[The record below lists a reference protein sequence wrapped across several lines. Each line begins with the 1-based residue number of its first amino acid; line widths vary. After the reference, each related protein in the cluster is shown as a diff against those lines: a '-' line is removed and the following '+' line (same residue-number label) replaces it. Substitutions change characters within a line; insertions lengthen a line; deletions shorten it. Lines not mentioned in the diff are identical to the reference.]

1 MPAVSR
7 PERAPEKPVAAET
20 VVPLRILLAEDNR
33 VNQVVAVRLLEKAG
47 HTVTVAGDGAEALLK
62 LNAGVFDCVLMD
74 VQMPGVDGMEAS
86 RRIRAAGNEIPIIAL
101 TANAMRGDRD
111 ECLKAGMNGYVVKP
125 FEVSEVE
132 AALRECVGERA
143 GAGEG

>member
-1 MPAVSR
+1 
-7 PERAPEKPVAAET
+7 
-20 VVPLRILLAEDNR
+20 
-33 VNQVVAVRLLEKAG
+33 
-47 HTVTVAGDGAEALLK
+47 
-62 LNAGVFDCVLMD
+62 MD

>member
-1 MPAVSR
+1 
-7 PERAPEKPVAAET
+7 
-20 VVPLRILLAEDNR
+20 
-33 VNQVVAVRLLEKAG
+33 
-47 HTVTVAGDGAEALLK
+47 
-62 LNAGVFDCVLMD
+62 
-74 VQMPGVDGMEAS
+74 
-86 RRIRAAGNEIPIIAL
+86 
-101 TANAMRGDRD
+101 MRGDRD